1 MPLNEWNVVTV
12 IIAIL
17 GFIGT
22 VAVPLSR
29 NTKAMTSLGEQ
40 IKHLTYRMSEEEK
53 DLEAF
58 KTKASER
65 HKKIF
70 GELDKHDERLADHEH
85 RIQNLEHK

>member
-1 MPLNEWNVVTV
+1 MFNEWTVVTV
-12 IIAIL
+12 IIAIVGL
-17 GFIGT
+17 IGT

-58 KTKASER
+58 KAKASER
-65 HKKIF
+65 HKTIF
-70 GELDKHDERLADHEH
+70 GELDKHGEQLTDHEH
-85 RIQNLEHK
+85 RIKDLEQKY

>member
-1 MPLNEWNVVTV
+1 MFNEWTVVTV
-12 IIAIL
+12 IIAIVGL
-17 GFIGT
+17 IGT

-58 KTKASER
+58 KAKASER
-65 HKKIF
+65 LKTIF
-70 GELDKHDERLADHEH
+70 GELDKHGEQLTDHEH
-85 RIQNLEHK
+85 RIKDLEQKY